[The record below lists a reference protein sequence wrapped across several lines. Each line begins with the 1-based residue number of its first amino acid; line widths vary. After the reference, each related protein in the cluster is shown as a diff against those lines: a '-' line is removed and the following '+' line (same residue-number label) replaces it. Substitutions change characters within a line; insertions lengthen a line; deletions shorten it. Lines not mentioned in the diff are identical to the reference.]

1 MGDLHAYPLNDLRE
15 HDTESKDCPC
25 NPVIEVNGASLLV
38 IHKAWDCREAVEM
51 AKEILYC
58 KPKSKQGAFMRAS
71 GIIPWKEGDEL
82 PEDTIRRLRGHKP
95 EGERKDDG

>member
-15 HDTESKDCPC
+15 HDTESKDCSC

-58 KPKSKQGAFMRAS
+58 KPK
-71 GIIPWKEGDEL
+71 
-82 PEDTIRRLRGHKP
+82 
-95 EGERKDDG
+95 GERIGNDNRLGSGSYVTQYCREPNDGTI